1 MRAAAGNT
9 KYVLRL
15 HQFDMSMINDGDIC
29 VFIGKRKTGKS
40 FLVRDAMYYKRDHP
54 IAMAISTT
62 EPANRF
68 YSHHIPSMFIKDI
81 YSDEFLDNIFLRQ
94 ERMNSKIE
102 AEFVAK
108 GYDLHDQNNEVNRF
122 ARSDECSFDPRL
134 MLILDDC
141 LYDKSWVSSTTIR
154 RLFMNGRHYFILFLL
169 TLQYALG
176 IPPILRTCIDFVFI
190 MRENIL
196 ANRRRIHEQFVGM
209 IDFNM
214 FCQVLDQCTENY
226 GCLVVHNGA
235 QSNKLEDQLFYY
247 RAEAHEPF
255 KVGAPC
261 IWELQRKVD
270 QESNASLYNNDED
283 GDDMKSATVISS
295 STLYRSKGPVLCVKK
310 YRPGVRPY

>member
-1 MRAAAGNT
+1 
-9 KYVLRL
+9 
-15 HQFDMSMINDGDIC
+15 MSLVKDGDVS

-40 FLVRDAMYYKRDHP
+40 YTVRDLMYYKKDTP
-54 IAMAISTT
+54 IAMAVSNT
-62 EPANRF
+62 EPANKF
-68 YSHHIPSMFIKDI
+68 YSHHIPKMFIK
-81 YSDEFLDNIFLRQ
+81 YNYTDEFLDGIFARQ
-94 ERMNSKIE
+94 QRMLNRIE
-102 AEFVAK
+102 AEFVEK
-108 GYDLHDQNNEVNRF
+108 GHDPENQNDDLKVF
-122 ARSDECSFDPRL
+122 AMSDECSYDPRL

-141 LYDKSWVSSTTIR
+141 LFDKSWVSSTQIR

-235 QSNKLEDQLFYY
+235 QTNNLEEQLFYY

-255 KVGAPC
+255 RVGDDC
-261 IWELQRKVD
+261 IWEKQRKLD
-270 QESNASLYNNDED
+270 KEREREDPEDEEYRT
-283 GDDMKSATVISS
+283 ATNLSS
-295 STLYRSKGPVLCVKK
+295 STLYRSKGPVLAVRK
-310 YRPGVRPY
+310 YRPGHRPY